1 METCSTESIK
11 IRKISAG
18 IIRETEDELAIEEPL
33 QIQLEYSTTAGMM
46 RKNIAVTM
54 RTPGYDQ
61 ELAAGFLF
69 TEGIINGKDQIDS
82 IRQSHDSDNKITV
95 VLKENVKP
103 RLHHSDRN
111 FYTTSSC
118 GICGKVSIDA
128 ISAVSLY
135 KDVKDV
141 INVSASL
148 FHKLPSLL
156 RKQQVVFEST
166 GGLHASAL
174 FDLEGNFILLQEDI
188 GRHNALDKLIG
199 AALMDDQLPL
209 TYTILLLSG
218 RASFELIQKA
228 VMAGIKI
235 VAAIGAPSSLA
246 VELARENNIT
256 LTGFLKNE
264 RFNIYSGDERV
275 TM

>member
-54 RTPGYDQ
+54 RTPGYDK

-95 VLKENVKP
+95 VFKENVKP

-135 KDVKDV
+135 KDVKDI
-141 INVSASL
+141 INVPASL

-199 AALMDDQLPL
+199 VAMMDDQLPL
-209 TYTILLLSG
+209 TNTILLLSG

-228 VMAGIKI
+228 VMSGIKV

-246 VELARENNIT
+246 VDLARENNIT